1 MTELKTLLE
10 IRNEIKERK
19 PVFIRQDNP
28 KRRKLNYK
36 WRKPKGI
43 HSKIRHRFKGR
54 RKMPSPG
61 YKSPIKV
68 KGMHSTGLK
77 IINAHSID
85 KLDEIKKQSEGIVVA
100 KNVGMKKR
108 LEIFKKAKELD
119 IQVLNLNVDGQIKKI
134 EDIINSKKKA
144 VKEAKKEE
152 IKKESNASELPV
164 SSRAGSQTGRSET
177 RSQLTEKEIKP
188 KETKE
193 ELEKST
199 DENKKELEKK
209 EKDKLL
215 TKKV

>member
-1 MTELKTLLE
+1 MIENLLE
-10 IRNEIKERK
+10 VRKELKERK

-61 YKSPIKV
+61 YKSPRKV
-68 KGMHSTGLK
+68 KGLHSSGLK
-77 IINAHSID
+77 IINVYSVD
-85 KLDEIKKQSEGIVVA
+85 NLEGIKKESEGIVVA

-108 LEIFKKAKELD
+108 LEIFKKAKE
-119 IQVLNLNVDGQIKKI
+119 INASVLNLNIDEQIKKI
-134 EDIINSKKKA
+134 EDMINSKKK
-144 VKEAKKEE
+144 KEAKAPHREETKKTEPKTKE
-152 IKKESNASELPV
+152 
-164 SSRAGSQTGRSET
+164 
-177 RSQLTEKEIKP
+177 LTEKSELSDEQKR
-188 KETKE
+188 ET
-193 ELEKST
+193 
-199 DENKKELEKK
+199 EKK